1 MRWLLRV
8 VFGLIALV
16 LVAVATLFLL
26 PAERI
31 AQLAADRFEAATGR
45 AMTIQGEVR
54 PTLWPDLGVTTDAVS
69 IANAGWSQEGPMLR
83 AEGLAIGVDMGVL
96 LGGSVRIKRVEV
108 VRPEI
113 VLEVASDGSANW
125 DFGTSGGAQAESG
138 SSGGVPAFTLDLA
151 EVTDARVILV
161 DHAAG
166 TRSELSDIDASVRLP
181 EFEGAVSYEVA
192 AVMNGQ
198 AFSASGEI
206 GAFSTFLSG
215 GAAPVSLSA
224 TAGGSTVRFY
234 GNAGLSPVAAGGRLD
249 LDMSDAAAVFA
260 LLGQA
265 APDVPAG
272 LGRQIKLA
280 GDVTFT
286 DGGAITLREGT
297 IQLDQNRFG
306 GGADLSISGERP
318 RITAQLTAG
327 GLDFAALTGGEAPPD
342 AAGGS
347 GWSTDP
353 IDVSAL
359 GSVDAEISL
368 SAESIDLGAT
378 TLGRTRILTTLD
390 AGRAV
395 TDIRELVAF
404 GGTLAGSFVVNS
416 RGGLSV
422 RTNLTA
428 SNVALQTLLQ
438 ETMGYDRLLGQG
450 QVTLNVL
457 GVGNSVNALMNS
469 LSGDGQMSLGKGE
482 LRGLD
487 LVGMLRNLDPSFVG
501 EGAKTIFDSMSAS
514 FRINEGVLSNE
525 DFKLTA
531 PLLTADGKGTLGL
544 GAQTISYQLGPT
556 LLEGQT
562 GGIRVP
568 VLITGAWADPKIR
581 LDLEALAEQEL
592 ADEVEEVK
600 QQVEEAVTEAVTE
613 ELGVTV
619 EEGESVEDAVQD
631 ELEDRVRDGL
641 RDLLGG
647 D

>member
-8 VFGLIALV
+8 AIGLIVLV

-54 PTLWPDLGVTTDAVS
+54 PTLWPDLGVTTGAIS
-69 IANAGWSQEGPMLR
+69 IANADWSQEGPMLR

-96 LGGSVRIKRVEV
+96 LGGSVRIKKVEA
-108 VRPEI
+108 RQPEI
-113 VLEVASDGSANW
+113 VLEVASDGTANW
-125 DFGTSGGAQAESG
+125 EFGGAPGGESG
-138 SSGGVPAFTLDLA
+138 SSGGLPAFTLDLA
-151 EVTDARVILV
+151 EVTDARVIFV

-181 EFEGAVSYEVA
+181 DADGAVSYDIA

-198 AFSASGEI
+198 AFSVSGEI
-206 GAFSTFLSG
+206 GALSTFLG
-215 GAAPVSLSA
+215 GAAAPMSLTA
-224 TAGGSTVRFY
+224 KAGGSSATFD
-234 GNAGLSPVAAGGRLD
+234 GNAGLTPVAAGGRLD
-249 LDMSDAAAVFA
+249 LDMSDAGAVFA

-280 GDVTFT
+280 GDVTYT
-286 DGGAITLREGT
+286 DGGAITLRGGT
-297 IQLDQNRFG
+297 IELDQNRFT
-306 GGADLSISGERP
+306 GAADVSTAGERA
-318 RITAQLTAG
+318 RITAQLAAGALDFSALTAG
-327 GLDFAALTGGEAPPD
+327 DAPD
-342 AAGGS
+342 AAGS

-368 SAESIDLGAT
+368 AAESIDLGTT
-378 TLGRTRILTTLD
+378 TLGRTRILTSLD

-395 TDIRELVAF
+395 TEIREMVAF

-438 ETMGYDRLLGQG
+438 ETAGYDRLLGEG

-457 GVGNSVNALMNS
+457 GVGNSMSALMNS
-469 LSGDGQMSLGKGE
+469 LSGDGQLSLGKGE

-501 EGAKTIFDSMSAS
+501 EGAKTIFDSMAAS
-514 FRINEGVLSNE
+514 FTINEGVLSNE
-525 DFKLTA
+525 DFKLLA

-544 GAQTISYQLGPT
+544 GAQTISYQLAPT

-562 GGIRVP
+562 GGLRVP
-568 VLITGAWADPKIR
+568 VVITGPWSDPKIR
-581 LDLEALAEQEL
+581 LDLEALAKEEL
-592 ADEVEEVK
+592 ADEIEEVK
-600 QQVEEAVTEAVTE
+600 ERVEEAVTNRVTE

-619 EEGESVEDAVQD
+619 EEGESVEDAVKD

-641 RDLLGG
+641 RNLLGG
-647 D
+647 N